1 MTLNPDWLESA
12 VFLICEK
19 ADNSDGGDVAMYRY
33 GVKIF
38 LMKPLQV
45 NSYAVSTDF
54 LTYIFI
60 ITKCISESFHGLK
73 SGQIREADY
82 GT

>member
-1 MTLNPDWLESA
+1 
-12 VFLICEK
+12 
-19 ADNSDGGDVAMYRY
+19 MYGY

-38 LMKPLQV
+38 LRKPLHV
-45 NSYAVSTDF
+45 KSHAVSTDS
-54 LTYIFI
+54 LTDIFI
-60 ITKCISESFHGLK
+60 ITKCSRESFHGLK